1 MHGVHRLLRG
11 WMEAA
16 GMKTT
21 VDAVGNLRG
30 LYPSSCHPA
39 PRIVLGSHLDTVPD
53 AGAFDGVLGVVMAVA
68 IVEEL
73 SDARPVSIEVVGFSE
88 EEGVRFR
95 KPFIG
100 SLALVGGLDAATL
113 ALVDADGI
121 SLSGAIRDF
130 GLDPARIPDAQ
141 LASDAVAYLEVH
153 VEQGP
158 VLEQAAAVRSAERL
172 PPSSLETPREQ
183 RAAHSTHAPSVLGVV
198 NAIAGQSRV
207 VATFIGQANHAGTTP
222 MHLRRDAL
230 AAAAEWIVAVET
242 MGRQRPGLVATV
254 GHIEARP
261 GVSNVIA
268 GKVHATLDVRHPDDA
283 ARKQAV
289 ADALVRAAD
298 AARARN
304 VQFTHEVVLEQ
315 AAVPMSADLVRLLQ
329 AAVTRSGHVAHLMAS
344 GAGHDAMILAPYLPS
359 AMLFVPSP
367 GGLSHHPE
375 EAALARDIEAALET
389 ALEFVRVLSHDKTL
403 AHA

>member
-1 MHGVHRLLRG
+1 
-11 WMEAA
+11 
-16 GMKTT
+16 MKTT
-21 VDAVGNLRG
+21 IDAVGNLRG
-30 LYPSSCHPA
+30 VYPSSRHPA

-73 SDARPVSIEVVGFSE
+73 SDALPVSIEVVGFSE

-121 SLSGAIRDF
+121 SLSEAIRNF
-130 GLDPARIPDAQ
+130 GLEPARIPDAQ

-153 VEQGP
+153 IEQGP
-158 VLEQAAAVRSAERL
+158 VLEQAAAGSSAELL
-172 PPSSLETPREQ
+172 PPSSLEASREQ
-183 RAAHSTHAPSVLGVV
+183 HTAHPTDTPSVLGVA
-198 NAIAGQSRV
+198 NAISGQSRLV
-207 VATFIGQANHAGTTP
+207 LTFSGQANHAGTTP

-230 AAAAEWIVAVET
+230 AATAEWIVAVET
-242 MGRQRPGLVATV
+242 MGRGRPGLVTTV
-254 GHIEARP
+254 GHVEAHP
-261 GVSNVIA
+261 GVSNIIA
-268 GKVHATLDVRHPDDA
+268 GVVRATLDVRHPDDA
-283 ARKQAV
+283 TREQAV
-289 ADALVRAAD
+289 ADVLVRASD

-304 VQFTHEVVLEQ
+304 VQLTHEVVLDQ
-315 AAVPMSADLVRLLQ
+315 AAVPMNADLVRLLQ
-329 AAVTRSGHVAHLMAS
+329 AAVTRSGHVPHLMAS

-375 EAALARDIEAALET
+375 EAVLATDIEAALQT
-389 ALEFVRVLSHDKTL
+389 ALEFVRMLSDDKAL
-403 AHA
+403 VHA